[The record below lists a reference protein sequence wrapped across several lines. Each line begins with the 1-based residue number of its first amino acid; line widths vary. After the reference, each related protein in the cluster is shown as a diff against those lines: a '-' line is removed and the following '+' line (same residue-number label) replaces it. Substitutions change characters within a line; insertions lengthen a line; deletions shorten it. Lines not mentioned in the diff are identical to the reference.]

1 VTVHHGGPRSA
12 APGSVMVIGV
22 GNALRGDDAAG
33 LQVVARIGDEP
44 GIGRRGHGGEP
55 IELLDMWEGV
65 DAVVIVDTI
74 RSGAAVGTIH
84 RIDASAER
92 VPLTLRRASSHTIG
106 LGEAIELA
114 RTLGRLPERVIV
126 YGVEGA
132 RFAAGDELSE
142 ELAPAIDSLVDEVL
156 REARSLLSRRL
167 T

>member
-1 VTVHHGGPRSA
+1 VASSRAVHSA
-12 APGSVMVIGV
+12 ALGSVMVIGI

-33 LQVVARIGDEP
+33 LEVVARIGDEP
-44 GIGRRGHGGEP
+44 GFGLRAHGGEP
-55 IELLDMWEGV
+55 LELLEMWEGV

-74 RSGAAVGTIH
+74 RSGAGIGTIH
-84 RIDASAER
+84 RIDASVEQ

-106 LGEAIELA
+106 LGEAIELG

-132 RFAAGDELSE
+132 RFGAGDELSGE
-142 ELAPAIDSLVDEVL
+142 VALAIEPLADEVL
-156 REARSLLSRRL
+156 REARSLLSRRP

>member
-1 VTVHHGGPRSA
+1 VGA
-12 APGSVMVIGV
+12 AHSVALSSVMVIGV

-33 LQVVARIGDEP
+33 LEVVARIGDEP
-44 GIGRRGHGGEP
+44 GIELRAHSGEP
-55 IELLDMWEGV
+55 IELLDRWEGV

-74 RSGAAVGTIH
+74 RSGAGVGTIH
-84 RIDASAER
+84 RIDASAKP

-126 YGVEGA
+126 YGIEGA

-142 ELAPAIDSLVDEVL
+142 EVAPAIEALVDEVL